1 MNSKCKVLLIYTGG
15 TIGMVQDVHS
25 GDLKPFDFNQLFHHI
40 PELKRLD
47 ISIDVH
53 TFVPID
59 SSNVSIELWVSLTQL
74 IYERYNDYDGFVILH
89 GTDTIAYTAS
99 ALSFM
104 LDGLNKPVI
113 LTGSQLP
120 IGVLRTDGKENI
132 ITSIQIAADKDKDGQ
147 SIVQEVAIYFEYKL
161 FRGNRSIKYSANHF
175 NAIQSP
181 NYPPLA
187 EAGIEI
193 EYNKNAL
200 WRPSSKNL
208 SIHTTLNTDI
218 AVLHLFP
225 GINFETIQKQFSN
238 HDLKA
243 MIIRTYGAGNAPTNK
258 VFLDWLKTLLNEGVI
273 VLDVTQC
280 LQGSVDLG
288 KYETSRYLKEMGVI
302 SGKDMSFEAS
312 ITKLMFLL
320 GKEKDIEVIKVLL
333 GKNLRGELN
342 E

>member
-1 MNSKCKVLLIYTGG
+1 MVSKSKVLLIYTGG

-25 GDLKPFDFNQLFHHI
+25 GDLKPFDFNQLFYHI

-47 ISIDVH
+47 VSIDIH
-53 TFVPID
+53 TFDPID
-59 SSNVSIELWVSLTQL
+59 SSNVSIDLWVSLVQL
-74 IYERYNDYDGFVILH
+74 IYEKYNHYDGFVILH

-132 ITSIQIAADKDKDGQ
+132 ITSIQIAADKDNDGK
-147 SIVQEVAIYFEYKL
+147 SMVQEVAIYFEYKL

-200 WRPSSKNL
+200 WRPSSTNL

-238 HDLKA
+238 QDLKA
-243 MIIRTYGAGNAPTNK
+243 LIIRTYGAGNAPTNK
-258 VFLDWLKTLLNEGVI
+258 VFLNWLKTLINEGII

-302 SGKDMSFEAS
+302 SAKDMSFEAS
-312 ITKLMFLL
+312 ITKLMCLL
-320 GKEKDIEVIKVLL
+320 GKEKDINVIKLLL
-333 GKNLRGELN
+333 GKNLRGELS